1 MRVTWLVLFL
11 ASFLCLSQVQAAEG
25 EKVAE
30 EDEEEE
36 AFEEEAAGYEVCAFT
51 SSSSSPLSAL

>member
-11 ASFLCLSQVQAAEG
+11 AFFACLSQVQAAEG

-36 AFEEEAAGYEVCAFT
+36 AFEEEAAGYEVSLHFF
-51 SSSSSPLSAL
+51 LF